1 MARVFDSAGWGA
13 SRAHLSVPAAVQAPA
28 IAALLV
34 LGGEDRRCWPR
45 SRVALAH
52 YQACVLAGQPPPKL
66 IVTGGALARHQGRW
80 ASEAVWMAEFLED
93 QGVPAADVWRETQ
106 ARNTLQNVVLGGALA
121 LREGVP
127 STALALVSDDFH
139 LPRCRWLFARVFG
152 HAPAAVLGSGERG
165 SLWLRC
171 REPWAQAVQQH
182 ALQRAGMAPG
192 DWRAHL
198 EFLAGT
204 ALAHG
209 H

>member
-1 MARVFDSAGWGA
+1 MAGLESTPD
-13 SRAHLSVPAAVQAPA
+13 

-34 LGGEDRRCWPR
+34 LGGEDRKRWPR
-45 SRVALAH
+45 SRAALA
-52 YQACVLAGQPPPKL
+52 YYRTSVVSGLLPPKL
-66 IVTGGALARHQGRW
+66 IVTGGALASHQGRW
-80 ASEAVWMAEFLED
+80 ACEAVWMAEFLESE
-93 QGVPAADVWRETQ
+93 GVPDTDIWRETL

-121 LREGVP
+121 LREGMP
-127 STALALVSDDFH
+127 STGLALVSDDFH
-139 LPRCRWLFARVFG
+139 LPRCRWLFERVFG

-171 REPWAQAVQQH
+171 RERWAQAVQQR
-182 ALQRAGMAPG
+182 ALQRAGLVPG

-198 EFLAGT
+198 EFLAGA